1 MTKENKD
8 DYEYS
13 HTKFFNV
20 FFHIGVK
27 FNVLVGIWMV
37 LVYTGVL

>member
-13 HTKFFNV
+13 HTKFFNI
-20 FFHIGVK
+20 FFHVGVI
-27 FNVLVGIWMV
+27 FNVRLVIWMV
-37 LVYTGVL
+37 LVFAEII

>member
-20 FFHIGVK
+20 FFHIGVI
-27 FNVLVGIWMV
+27 FNVLLVIWMI
-37 LVYTGVL
+37 LVYTGLL